1 MITPKD
7 RFDYL
12 ARNVRYQLS
21 EARNA
26 IINRRADELSVSD
39 KVLYAKIS
47 DAIAC
52 VERKMSKL
60 SEQWLKSKA
69 NATQQ

>member
-12 ARNVRYQLS
+12 ARNVRYQLF

-26 IINRRADELSVSD
+26 VINRRADELSVSD

-52 VERKMSKL
+52 VEQKMSKL

-69 NATQQ
+69 DATKK

>member
-26 IINRRADELSVSD
+26 IVNRRADELSVSD

-47 DAIAC
+47 DAIVC
-52 VERKMSKL
+52 VEQKMSKL
-60 SEQWLKSKA
+60 SEQWLKGQA
-69 NATQQ
+69 NAAKK

>member
-52 VERKMSKL
+52 VEQKMSKL

-69 NATQQ
+69 NATHQ

>member
-26 IINRRADELSVSD
+26 IINHRADELSVSD

-47 DAIAC
+47 DAIVC

>member
-47 DAIAC
+47 DAIVC